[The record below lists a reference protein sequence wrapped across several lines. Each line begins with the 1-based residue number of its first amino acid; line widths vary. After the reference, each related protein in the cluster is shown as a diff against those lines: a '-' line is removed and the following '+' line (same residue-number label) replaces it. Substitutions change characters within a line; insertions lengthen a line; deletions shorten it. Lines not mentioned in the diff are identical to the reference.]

1 MGNPTSNA
9 SYARDMRSYPGYAS
23 AFDGNAARDLAY
35 AEPARAPRPRVDER
49 PGLDVVTGAGRQ
61 ADQEVSP
68 AFTHVVKLFCVLV
81 ALFCVLGGARVV
93 LAGMTTANLNQNAKV
108 QTSLE
113 ELRTESSKLEVM
125 RSAYGSKSRIRDLAA
140 SMLGMVDG
148 TADGVTIDLSETA
161 TGTAGQAT
169 TGAATA
175 TAAE

>member
-68 AFTHVVKLFCVLV
+68 AFTHVVKLF
-81 ALFCVLGGARVV
+81 
-93 LAGMTTANLNQNAKV
+93 
-108 QTSLE
+108 
-113 ELRTESSKLEVM
+113 
-125 RSAYGSKSRIRDLAA
+125 
-140 SMLGMVDG
+140 
-148 TADGVTIDLSETA
+148 
-161 TGTAGQAT
+161 
-169 TGAATA
+169 
-175 TAAE
+175 

>member
-1 MGNPTSNA
+1 M
-9 SYARDMRSYPGYAS
+9 
-23 AFDGNAARDLAY
+23 
-35 AEPARAPRPRVDER
+35 
-49 PGLDVVTGAGRQ
+49 
-61 ADQEVSP
+61 
-68 AFTHVVKLFCVLV
+68 LV

-113 ELRTESSKLEVM
+113 ELRIESSKLEVM

-148 TADGVTIDLSETA
+148 TANGVTIDLSETA
-161 TGTAGQAT
+161 TGTADQAS

-175 TAAE
+175 TAVE